1 MPTVRV
7 LAGTGRAPTALSA
20 YDAALAAANVH
31 DYNLV
36 AVSSVLPPDA
46 EVEVVERAPDL
57 GPVGGRLTV
66 VEAAATVAGT
76 GPVSAALGWTR
87 AESGADTEGSA
98 AAADGAGVVYEAAD
112 ATGPEPVEAEVRA
125 GLAAAR
131 EIRDWT
137 AATEETVVATVP
149 EDGPVEVSVGDV
161 GEEHETPKG
170 ENAADRH
177 TAAVALAVYGSAK
190 PVD

>member
-66 VEAAATVAGT
+66 VEAAATVAGL

-87 AESGADTEGSA
+87 AEGGARDGGKR
-98 AAADGAGVVYEAAD
+98 DGAGVVYEAAD

-137 AATEETVVATVP
+137 AATEETVVVTVP
-149 EDGPVEVSVGDV
+149 EDGPVDVAVENVGRDS
-161 GEEHETPKG
+161 ETAEQG
-170 ENAADRH
+170 NAADRH